1 MFVVGKDHIINK
13 WEDSPIN
20 SKRLLNPA
28 YGVAL
33 YTGEI
38 EAAENGV
45 LYEKGFCPVISDEEK
60 AKEIRKKRDS
70 LLFASD
76 WTQVPDSSAD
86 CKEKWREYRQSLRD
100 LPSQSGFPQNVE
112 WPKQP

>member
-1 MFVVGKDHIINK
+1 MFVVGKDHIISE
-13 WEDSPIN
+13 WEDSSIN
-20 SKRLLNPA
+20 SERLLNSA
-28 YGVAL
+28 YGVSL

-38 EAAENGV
+38 ETAENGV
-45 LYEKGFCPVISDEEK
+45 LYEKGFCPVLSDDEK

-86 CKEKWREYRQSLRD
+86 CKEKWREYRQRLRD
-100 LPSQSGFPQNVE
+100 LPAQSGFPKNVE
-112 WPKQP
+112 WPEKP